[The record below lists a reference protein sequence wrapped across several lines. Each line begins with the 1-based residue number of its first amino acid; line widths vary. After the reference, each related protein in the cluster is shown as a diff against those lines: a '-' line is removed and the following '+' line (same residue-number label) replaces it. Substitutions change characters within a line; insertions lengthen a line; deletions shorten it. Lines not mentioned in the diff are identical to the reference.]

1 MFTPQRNTLPID
13 ESKLSPAIESPWA
26 MTAFDPATRIQ
37 SLTRRPSQ
45 RRRALVLAFLPSRGL
60 FYGIG
65 LGPGTGATPQI
76 ADAQGGRGGVG
87 ISDSLPW
94 VAAEPPLMQAPVKVS
109 LLGQGIVKP
118 SDNVSRNLPIWFS
131 SSSPKP
137 TF

>member
-13 ESKLSPAIESPWA
+13 ESKLSPAIDSPWA
-26 MTAFDPATRIQ
+26 MTAFGPSTRIQ

-87 ISDSLPW
+87 IRNSLPW
-94 VAAEPPLMQAPVKVS
+94 VAAEPPFIQEPVKIS
-109 LLGQGIVKP
+109 LL
-118 SDNVSRNLPIWFS
+118 R
-131 SSSPKP
+131 
-137 TF
+137 